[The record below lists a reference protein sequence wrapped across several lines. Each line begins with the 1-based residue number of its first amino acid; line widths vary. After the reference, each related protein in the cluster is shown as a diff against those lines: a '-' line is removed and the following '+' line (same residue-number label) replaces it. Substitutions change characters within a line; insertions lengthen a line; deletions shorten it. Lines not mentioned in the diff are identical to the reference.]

1 VKNAAKPV
9 LWGLLFVGLGA
20 LSFWVSSW
28 LFAPSPSREDALF
41 ANINKSTAKASGSQ
55 QATVSAHED
64 LEPEDEPVSLL
75 SSAMHP
81 KFVEFLYTPRVQLG
95 LEVADVEMIETRLLA
110 ELPPQGSVKFED
122 PREAE
127 LAARYAI
134 VRALHKAHTNHGI
147 AEILVP
153 RLALVYKKLLQ
164 SPQYSVFFK
173 AQSLRNLAVV
183 GIAAD
188 ELERDRFLQGVD
200 PRIHRIATMDDID
213 ALWSEE

>member
-1 VKNAAKPV
+1 MKPV

-20 LSFWVSSW
+20 LSFFVSSW
-28 LFAPSPSREDALF
+28 VFTPASSNEDALF
-41 ANINKSTAKASGSQ
+41 ANLNKSTAKASGSPQ
-55 QATVSAHED
+55 GAVSGPQS
-64 LEPEDEPVSLL
+64 LEIDTEPMSLL
-75 SSAMHP
+75 SSAMDP
-81 KFVEFLYTPRVQLG
+81 KFVEYLYSPRIQFG
-95 LEVADVEMIETRLLA
+95 LEVSDVEMIETRLLA
-110 ELPPQGSVKFED
+110 ELPVQGSVKFED

-134 VRALHKAHTNHGI
+134 VRALYKAHASHGI

-153 RLALVYKKLLQ
+153 SLTMIYKKLLQ

-188 ELERDRFLQGVD
+188 ELERDRFLQGID
-200 PRIHRIATMDDID
+200 PRIHRIAVMDDID
-213 ALWSEE
+213 ALGSEE